1 MKTKFCQRGSLTV
14 PAVLLIFAIILLGII
29 GFWWGLSLNKQQQ
42 MATDTDVIPGPRDV
56 PIIIYLVDT
65 LRADRLGVYGY
76 SGATSPQIDALA
88 ANSVVFDQAY
98 APAPWTL
105 PSVASLLTSTFI
117 CEHRIIK
124 DDGKLHD
131 SLETLG
137 EKLRRSGYSTGGFY
151 RNPWI
156 GSPTGLNRGF
166 DVYGYIPPED
176 QDQVPAAVRGFLHNA
191 GAKPPFLYLHTMEP
205 HDTHKTPWRFIDDL
219 GTVGAFQKEDYKN
232 LILRY
237 TRLTQVDWKND
248 VPIGTTDNTAEL
260 SEVSASL
267 ENMQE
272 SIDLLYDASV
282 RWADTNLADVITA
295 LKASGVWNDAI
306 FIFLSD
312 HGEEMGEHGGW
323 FHGQSIYEELA
334 HVPLIIHF
342 PGGEY
347 GGRRIA
353 RPVSLVD
360 LMPTILDLTG
370 RSGMCE
376 GCRGTSLVP
385 LLNGK
390 YDTGDLTV
398 PIPAIRLNHGF
409 YYRPFKENRGD
420 LNVVIR
426 RDQWKGIWNDEP
438 GTLELYDLAADPGE
452 QSDVNGQHPELV
464 QEMSDYARSWLKDCQ
479 ANAAAPEQAEEMDE
493 ETKERLRALG
503 YLD

>member
-1 MKTKFCQRGSLTV
+1 MRKPVLKRVAFFCVAGV
-14 PAVLLIFAIILLGII
+14 LLGILFT
-29 GFWWGLSLNKQQQ
+29 FWNLAPKDPDQVERELAAAQKY
-42 MATDTDVIPGPRDV
+42 RDV
-56 PIIIYLVDT
+56 PIVIYLVDT
-65 LRADRLGVYGY
+65 LRADRLGIYGY
-76 SGATSPQIDALA
+76 PGENSPQIKALA
-88 ANSVVFDQAY
+88 ADSVVFEQAY

-124 DDGKLHD
+124 DDGKLSD
-131 SLETLG
+131 SLETLA
-137 EKLRRSGYSTGGFY
+137 EKLKRSGYHTGGFY

-176 QDQVPAAVRGFLHNA
+176 QDKVPLAVQGFLQGA

-219 GTVGAFQKEDYKN
+219 GTVGAFQKEEYKD

-237 TRLTQVDWKND
+237 TRLSQVDWKND
-248 VPIGTTDNTAEL
+248 VPIGTTDNTNEL
-260 SEVSASL
+260 DDVSASL
-267 ENMQE
+267 EDMQQM
-272 SIDLLYDASV
+272 IDLLYDASV
-282 RWADTNLADVITA
+282 RWADANLAEVITA
-295 LKASGVWNDAI
+295 LKIIGVWDDAI

-360 LMPTILDLTG
+360 LMPTILDVIG
-370 RSGMCE
+370 RPDICD
-376 GCRGTSLVP
+376 GCRGTSLLP
-385 LLNGK
+385 IING
-390 YDTGDLTV
+390 DLDAGDLTV
-398 PIPAIRLNHGF
+398 PIPAMRLNHGF

-420 LNVVIR
+420 LNVVVR
-426 RDQWKGIWNDEP
+426 RDQWKGIWNDEL
-438 GTLELYDLAADPGE
+438 GAMELYDLAADPGE
-452 QSDVNGQHPELV
+452 LSDLTGQQPTMAR
-464 QEMSDYARSWLKDCQ
+464 EMSDYARSWLKDCQ
-479 ANAAAPEQAEEMDE
+479 VNAVEPEQADEMDE
-493 ETKERLRALG
+493 ETRERLRALG